1 MINTALVKRGIAAW
15 VMVLM
20 LALVAGCGDSGK
32 NEVDAFITDFE
43 KIVTTLESKAPDQI
57 DQKELQEALTRMSE
71 SAMKFKDAK
80 IQPTAEQAKKI
91 QDLTL
96 RLQKLL
102 QKQMGQ

>member
-1 MINTALVKRGIAAW
+1 MINTALVKRGMAACL
-15 VMVLM
+15 MVLM
-20 LALVAGCGDSGK
+20 LALVAGCGNSN
-32 NEVDAFITDFE
+32 NEVDTFIADLE
-43 KIVTTLESKAPDQI
+43 KVVTTLEKKAPDQI
-57 DQKELQEALTRMSE
+57 DTKELQSALTKISE

-102 QKQMGQ
+102 QQQVRQ